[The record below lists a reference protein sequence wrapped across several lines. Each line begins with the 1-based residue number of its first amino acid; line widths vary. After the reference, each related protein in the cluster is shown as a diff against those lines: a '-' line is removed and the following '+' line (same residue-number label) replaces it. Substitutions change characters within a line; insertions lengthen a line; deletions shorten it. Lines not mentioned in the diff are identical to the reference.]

1 MWVCLGV
8 WGLCAFECF
17 GLCMGLLYVYL
28 SVSIFI
34 NKLLSLL
41 FLVSLCAGLGV
52 CLLCLREEF

>member
-17 GLCMGLLYVYL
+17 GLCVGLLYVYL

-34 NKLLSLL
+34 N
-41 FLVSLCAGLGV
+41 
-52 CLLCLREEF
+52 